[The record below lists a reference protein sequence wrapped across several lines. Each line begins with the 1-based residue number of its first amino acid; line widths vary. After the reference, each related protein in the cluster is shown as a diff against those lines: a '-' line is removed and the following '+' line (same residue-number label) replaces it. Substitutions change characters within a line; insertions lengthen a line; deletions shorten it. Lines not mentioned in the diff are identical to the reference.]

1 MVTSFMDGD
10 EVGTIQLNDFVFG
23 TNPRWVNALWKF
35 LAFLIEFKVF
45 KFVCIQKIIQ
55 ITIIG

>member
-23 TNPRWVNALWKF
+23 TNPRWVNALWK
-35 LAFLIEFKVF
+35 LSSDSILNW
-45 KFVCIQKIIQ
+45 IQSI
-55 ITIIG
+55 